1 MVLHCY
7 GSPCLN
13 LEAAWPGVCAPEHSQ
28 KKTPQTPLRSQEPV
42 RQQDLGPGGAAQ
54 GSGVLG
60 GSRSSSS
67 PCRGSYCVFSLQALW
82 FSEWDLLLG
91 WEVAALPD
99 VLIGDRQVRGSHA
112 RGVLGGHTGVST
124 PKHPTHSPCATP
136 RIIPVRIN
144 PKLIC
149 QVGMERVRPCS
160 QPL

>member
-1 MVLHCY
+1 MAWGLCSRTFPKEDAADPSALPGARKAAGF
-7 GSPCLN
+7 GS
-13 LEAAWPGVCAPEHSQ
+13 
-28 KKTPQTPLRSQEPV
+28 
-42 RQQDLGPGGAAQ
+42 GGAAQ

-144 PKLIC
+144 PKLIR